1 MNTAYTLG
9 KTCVACGQNR
19 AKKNIAYD
27 PNTFY
32 AYCANPWVCPAG
44 KTTHIN
50 SPANIVKNQGETNLL
65 PLDKAQEL
73 YTKHL
78 ENTLIDNEVVDRVR
92 KMVEHPTSVRL
103 VSPEMAMFLVQLQK
117 DLSLSSIS
125 DTIKYCIE
133 QLMDQNREYLSAFKA
148 NETDKAYQQEVK
160 KVQNEVQHFV
170 THKTSK
176 EMEEETEDLVF

>member
-1 MNTAYTLG
+1 MNYTLG

-32 AYCANPWVCPAG
+32 AYCSNPWVCPAG
-44 KTTHIN
+44 KDKHIN
-50 SPANIVKNQGETNLL
+50 SPANIIKNQGETELL
-65 PLDKAQEL
+65 PLDRAQEL

-78 ENTLIDNEVVDRVR
+78 ENTIVDNEVVDRVR

-103 VSPEMAMFLVQLQK
+103 VSPEMAMFLVNLQR
-117 DLSLSSIS
+117 DMELNSIS

-133 QLMDQNREYLSAFKA
+133 QLMDSNREYVKAFKD
-148 NETDKAYQQEVK
+148 NETDKEYQKEVK
-160 KVQNEVQHFV
+160 KVQDDVQHFIE
-170 THKTSK
+170 TKTSK
-176 EMEEETEDLVF
+176 KDLEEDTEDLVF